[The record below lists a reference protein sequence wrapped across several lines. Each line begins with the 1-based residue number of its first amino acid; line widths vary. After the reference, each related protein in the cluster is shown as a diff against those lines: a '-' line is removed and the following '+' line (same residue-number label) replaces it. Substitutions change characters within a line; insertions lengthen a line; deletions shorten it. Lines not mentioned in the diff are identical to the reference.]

1 MGFAMR
7 NAWREIRNNRAFSL
21 FYIVNLALGLIGFIS
36 VDSFKQS
43 LDQRV
48 EAESK
53 ELLGADLAIRARREI
68 TQEEL
73 TAVRDTLPDGTQEIE
88 AVDFFSMVAGPT
100 GRSRLV
106 KIVAFDPGFPFY
118 GNFKTNLHNSISGE
132 DENLIHNR
140 PLAWLY
146 PELRG
151 QLDIDLGEK
160 LQVGESTFIIS
171 DLVKDESGLSFQAA
185 ED

>member
-88 AVDFFSMVAGPT
+88 AVDFLDQVCERPQLQTKFTMQKGEILFLNNWTLLHRRTAFTDFPEPLKQRHLLRVWLSMP
-100 GRSRLV
+100 
-106 KIVAFDPGFPFY
+106 
-118 GNFKTNLHNSISGE
+118 NS
-132 DENLIHNR
+132 R
-140 PLAWLY
+140 PLDGSFKENFGSTLAGAIRGGM
-146 PELRG
+146 LRN
-151 QLDIDLGEK
+151 
-160 LQVGESTFIIS
+160 
-171 DLVKDESGLSFQAA
+171 SG
-185 ED
+185 